1 MGRTGGVSLVFL
13 KRCVKFYLLF
23 LIQVINLILLFTSL
37 AIHHIYL
44 LVLKQVE
51 SLNRLVSF
59 VIIQP
64 STSLS
69 FVNYVQ
75 PNNDDDAQQ
84 YVAYLSNIV
93 HFPNETKIN
102 FETIVGTAGS
112 ADILFILQACPNV
125 IDLKIS
131 PFITQDLVTIIVE
144 RFLSLT
150 DIEVQ
155 VASFKYFTSAI
166 DILLSHQQ
174 NLSYLN
180 ICYSTPPI
188 FHQSFSRN
196 DIIDKRRQA
205 FGFKIIDEDK
215 VTVSRREG
223 FIQIRLS

>member
-131 PFITQDLVTIIVE
+131 PFITQDLVTNIVE

>member
-1 MGRTGGVSLVFL
+1 MS
-13 KRCVKFYLLF
+13 K
-23 LIQVINLILLFTSL
+23 
-37 AIHHIYL
+37 IH
-44 LVLKQVE
+44 VM
-51 SLNRLVSF
+51 
-59 VIIQP
+59 
-64 STSLS
+64 
-69 FVNYVQ
+69 NYVQ

-112 ADILFILQACPNV
+112 ADILFILQ
-125 IDLKIS
+125 IFKQIKILNLR
-131 PFITQDLVTIIVE
+131 TQDLVTNIVE

-205 FGFKIIDEDK
+205 FGFKIIDEHK

-223 FIQIRLS
+223 FIEIRLS

>member
-1 MGRTGGVSLVFL
+1 MCQV
-13 KRCVKFYLLF
+13 LL
-23 LIQVINLILLFTSL
+23 
-37 AIHHIYL
+37 
-44 LVLKQVE
+44 
-51 SLNRLVSF
+51 
-59 VIIQP
+59 IIFD
-64 STSLS
+64 SS
-69 FVNYVQ
+69 VNYVQ
-75 PNNDDDAQQ
+75 PNNDDDDAQQ

-93 HFPNETKIN
+93 HFPNVTKIN

-112 ADILFILQACPNV
+112 ADILFILQ
-125 IDLKIS
+125 
-131 PFITQDLVTIIVE
+131 TQDLVTIIVE

>member
-1 MGRTGGVSLVFL
+1 MCQV
-13 KRCVKFYLLF
+13 LL
-23 LIQVINLILLFTSL
+23 
-37 AIHHIYL
+37 
-44 LVLKQVE
+44 
-51 SLNRLVSF
+51 
-59 VIIQP
+59 IIFD
-64 STSLS
+64 SS
-69 FVNYVQ
+69 VNYVQ

>member
-1 MGRTGGVSLVFL
+1 MCQV
-13 KRCVKFYLLF
+13 LL
-23 LIQVINLILLFTSL
+23 
-37 AIHHIYL
+37 
-44 LVLKQVE
+44 
-51 SLNRLVSF
+51 
-59 VIIQP
+59 IIFD
-64 STSLS
+64 SS
-69 FVNYVQ
+69 VNYVQ

-112 ADILFILQACPNV
+112 ADILFILQ
-125 IDLKIS
+125 
-131 PFITQDLVTIIVE
+131 TQDLVTNIVE

-205 FGFKIIDEDK
+205 FGFKIIDEHK

-223 FIQIRLS
+223 FIEIRLS